1 MKVVHVLRK
10 PLSGT
15 VAANVQTHGTGAL
28 NIDGC
33 RIDGAPRNPGFKA
46 PVSSGIFGASANS
59 ALVGYE
65 SPSGRWPANLI
76 LQAGCP
82 VASIDAQ
89 SGTSK
94 STGGRIGNA
103 KGVFVNLGAAGWNGT
118 HQKGNPG
125 FGDVGGASRYF
136 KIIHE
141 RK

>member
-15 VAANVQTHGTGAL
+15 VAANVIKHGAGAL

-33 RIDGAPRNPGFKA
+33 RVGVEGGTKA
-46 PVSSGIFGASANS
+46 
-59 ALVGYE
+59 VGPTPNNNNVYGE
-65 SPSGRWPANLI
+65 GMGGQAYKAAGGRWPANLI

-82 VASIDAQ
+82 VTSIDAQ
-89 SGTSK
+89 SGTPAS
-94 STGGRIGNA
+94 
-103 KGVFVNLGAAGWNGT
+103 
-118 HQKGNPG
+118 
-125 FGDVGGASRYF
+125 DVGGASRYF